1 MFKVTVKNV
10 MDGMEALKT
19 LMSKKLKARTAYKVG
34 RLARD
39 VEDELN
45 EVNKTYREIVTKYG
59 EPSENNPDEYVVPN
73 ERINEYNNEINEF
86 MATELELTVDKI
98 PMKELEDENFT
109 PSEIIRLEP
118 FMVIEE

>member
-10 MDGMEALKT
+10 MDGMDALKT
-19 LMSKKLKARTAYKVG
+19 LMGKNLKARTAYKVG

-118 FMVIEE
+118 FMVIED

>member
-1 MFKVTVKNV
+1 M
-10 MDGMEALKT
+10 
-19 LMSKKLKARTAYKVG
+19 
-34 RLARD
+34 
-39 VEDELN
+39 N